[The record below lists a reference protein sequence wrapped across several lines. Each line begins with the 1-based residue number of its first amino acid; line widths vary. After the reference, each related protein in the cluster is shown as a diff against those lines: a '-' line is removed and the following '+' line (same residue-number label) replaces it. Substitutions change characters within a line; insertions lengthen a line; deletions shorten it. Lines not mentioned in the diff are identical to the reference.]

1 MVKKTIGTLLVTF
14 TKVKKV
20 RPLNIMSPETRAYVK
35 IYNEQTKWMYFLIK
49 DDALLEKYNTIWD
62 KFSADIKK

>member
-1 MVKKTIGTLLVTF
+1 MKKTIGTLLVTF

-20 RPLNIMSPETRAYVK
+20 RPLNIMSPKTRADVK